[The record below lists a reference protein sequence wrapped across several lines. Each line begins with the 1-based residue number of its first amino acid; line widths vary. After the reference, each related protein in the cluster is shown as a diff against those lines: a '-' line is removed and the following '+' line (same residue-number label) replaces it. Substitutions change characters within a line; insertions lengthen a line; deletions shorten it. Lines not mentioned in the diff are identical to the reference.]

1 MTNATTETTSSTQAA
16 AVAAQAAPVAPKK
29 AAATRKPTAQKGA
42 ARGRKGA
49 RKATTEKP
57 TAKKSAK
64 AAVPREFSK
73 KAIVINML
81 KAKTGATLDEIM
93 QATGWQRHTCRGF
106 LSIAGKTFTIESVKT
121 DARRRYRIA
130 K

>member
-1 MTNATTETTSSTQAA
+1 MNSSNETSSTTQAA

-42 ARGRKGA
+42 PK
-49 RKATTEKP
+49 
-57 TAKKSAK
+57 AKKAARAATKKTSTK
-64 AAVPREFSK
+64 KVCTAAVPREFSK

-106 LSIAGKTFTIESVKT
+106 LSIAGKTFSIESVKT